1 VLNGIWLALVLG
13 AVVYAGL
20 TGRMQAVTDQI
31 FASARQAVTL
41 VIDLVGIMVFMLGAM
56 RVARD
61 GGLLRWIARRIAPL
75 MRRLFPEVPAEHPA
89 MSAMIMNLAAN
100 IFGLGNAAT
109 PFGLKAMVEL
119 DRLNP
124 IRGVATNSMLLFLCI
139 NATAI
144 TLMPPTGT
152 VAVRDAAGST
162 DPFAVWIPTL
172 VATTCSTL
180 AAVLT
185 YYLLRD
191 RPRFAARPLAAGAA
205 PEPAPASPLPE
216 APDADE
222 VLGTPAAGSA
232 QRWRPILVAGL
243 LGVLALGLLRDADA
257 LFGEL
262 PADRAFQSLTKA
274 WLFPLLLAGLLLV
287 GIAGRARAYESAIAG
302 AREGLDVAVRIV
314 PYLVMILVAVG
325 MFRASGALDL
335 LIAGVDPVTS
345 RIGIPAEVLPM
356 AFLRPLSGSGAFAV
370 MSEIVTVHGPDSFVG
385 LLACTLQGS
394 TETTFYVLTL
404 YAGAAGVKDLRFALP
419 ACLIGDAA
427 GLLGATA
434 ACHLLYG

>member
-13 AVVYAGL
+13 AVVHAGL

-31 FASARQAVTL
+31 FASAKDAVTL
-41 VIDLVGIMVFMLGAM
+41 VINLVGIMVFMLGVM

-75 MRRLFPEVPAEHPA
+75 MRRLFPEVPADHPA
-89 MSAMIMNLAAN
+89 MSAMIMNFAAN

-152 VAVRDAAGST
+152 IGVRAAAGSA

-172 VATTCSTL
+172 VATLCSTL
-180 AAVLT
+180 AAVLVF
-185 YYLLRD
+185 YLLRD
-191 RPRFAARPLAAGAA
+191 RTRFAARPLAEAAA
-205 PEPAPASPLPE
+205 PAAAPAPAEPADAE
-216 APDADE
+216 AM
-222 VLGTPAAGSA
+222 LGAPAGGEPQA
-232 QRWRPILVAGL
+232 WRRLLVVA
-243 LGVLALGLLRDADA
+243 VLALLAFGLLRDARG
-257 LFGEL
+257 LFEHT
-262 PADRAFQSLTKA
+262 PADRVFQDLTRA

-287 GIAGRARAYESAIAG
+287 GVTGRARAYESAVAG
-302 AREGLDVAVRIV
+302 AREGLEVAVRIV

-345 RIGIPAEVLPM
+345 RIGIPGEVLPM

-385 LLACTLQGS
+385 LLASTLQGS

>member
-13 AVVYAGL
+13 AVVHAGL

-31 FASARQAVTL
+31 FVSAKAAVTL
-41 VIDLVGIMVFMLGAM
+41 VIDLVGIMVFMLGVM

-75 MRRLFPEVPAEHPA
+75 MRRLFPEVPADHPA
-89 MSAMIMNLAAN
+89 MSAMIMNFAAN

-152 VAVRDAAGST
+152 IGVRAAAGST

-172 VATTCSTL
+172 VATLCSTS
-180 AAVLT
+180 AAVIT
-185 YYLLRD
+185 YYLLRE
-191 RPRFAARPLAAGAA
+191 RPRFAARPLAHAAA
-205 PEPAPASPLPE
+205 PAAASAPAE
-216 APDADE
+216 APDADAM
-222 VLGTPAAGSA
+222 LGAPAAGA
-232 QRWRPILVAGL
+232 PQAWRRLLVL
-243 LGVLALGLLRDADA
+243 CVLALLAWGLLRDARG
-257 LFGEL
+257 LFEHA
-262 PADRAFQSLTKA
+262 PSDRVFQDLTRA

-335 LIAGVDPVTS
+335 LIAGADPVTS
-345 RIGIPAEVLPM
+345 RIGIPGEVLPM

-370 MSEIVTVHGPDSFVG
+370 MTEIVTVHGPDSFVG